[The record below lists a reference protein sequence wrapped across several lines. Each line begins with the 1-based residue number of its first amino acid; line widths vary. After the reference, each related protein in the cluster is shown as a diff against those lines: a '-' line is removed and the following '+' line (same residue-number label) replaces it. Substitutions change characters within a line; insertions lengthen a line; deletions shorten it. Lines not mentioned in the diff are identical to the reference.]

1 MKLLVGYTADER
13 GAEAIELAS
22 ALVSGYPEGSLRIAI
37 VLPAAAPFNAVY
49 PGGDHGYSSILSA
62 QVDQWAEHA
71 LALVPAGIKA
81 SVVARSLPSIAEG
94 LIALAQEHQ
103 ADGIVLGGRKR
114 HRAGFFLPGA
124 IANALL
130 HSSPVPVYMSSPAA
144 METLRSADGKLTRI
158 TAFVGDRPGAK
169 GVIEHSARLAAGG
182 AVPLRVVTLVLPFD
196 VQDPERDL
204 QAHVES
210 TSAELR
216 ELAGS
221 MDLEA
226 SIDVVVGRSLDEAAG
241 QLSWQA
247 GDLALFGSARLAA
260 DRRLFIG
267 PKAQRIL
274 GKLSVPLGVIAHPGP
289 RN

>member
-22 ALVSGYPEGSLRIAI
+22 ALVAGTPEASLQIAI

-62 QVDQWAEHA
+62 QVDQWAEQA
-71 LALVPAGIKA
+71 LELVPEGINA
-81 SVVARSLPSIAEG
+81 SVVAQSVASVAEG
-94 LIALAQEHQ
+94 LITLAQDYA

-130 HSSPVPVYMSSPAA
+130 HSSPVSVYMSSPAA
-144 METLRSADGKLTRI
+144 LETLRSADGKLTRI

-169 GVIEHSARLAAGG
+169 DVIEQSARLAA
-182 AVPLRVVTLVLPFD
+182 ASSVPLRVVTLVLPFD
-196 VQDPERDL
+196 VQDPEQDL
-204 QAHVES
+204 ESHVES
-210 TSAELR
+210 TRAYLAELTESLQLDAR
-216 ELAGS
+216 IE
-221 MDLEA
+221 
-226 SIDVVVGRSLDEAAG
+226 VVVGRNLDEAVG
-241 QLSWQA
+241 QLSWQG
-247 GDLALFGSARLAA
+247 GDLALLGSARLAA
-260 DRRLFIG
+260 ARRLFIG

-274 GKLSVPLGVIAHPGP
+274 GKLFVPMGVIPNPGSHS
-289 RN
+289 